1 MIIDFRGRYFRTVFN
16 DIFSLSVVIAANF
29 KRIQI
34 IRKDVWV
41 LTLIKLEVFKML
53 EVLDEIK
60 NLSSWYEDWKMMKK
74 LREKQ
79 KFWYPDN
86 V

>member
-1 MIIDFRGRYFRTVFN
+1 
-16 DIFSLSVVIAANF
+16 
-29 KRIQI
+29 
-34 IRKDVWV
+34 
-41 LTLIKLEVFKML
+41 ML

-74 LREKQ
+74 LRGKQ